1 MAVSSERIDAF
12 LPVYLVTVLGTSA
25 TTVGIIEGIAK
36 ATAPITK
43 MFSGALSDWLG
54 KRKLLA
60 VLGYGLAAFTKPV
73 SPLAPSVSRLV
84 AAGFIDR
91 VGKGIRG
98 APRDVLA
105 ADIVPAHLRGAGR
118 EAGAVLTSHVR
129 NARHDPEPRR
139 VCRFGRCGVVSRNQI
154 PATQPVTMEKLKN
167 EPTRCPRLKYQSAC
181 LMLSWRSY

>member
-1 MAVSSERIDAF
+1 MAVCSERIDAF

-25 TTVGIIEGIAK
+25 TTVGTIEGIAK
-36 ATAPITK
+36 ANAPITK
-43 MFSGALSDWLG
+43 MFSSALSDWLG

-73 SPLAPSVSRLV
+73 FPLAPSVSWFV

-139 VCRFGRCGVVSRNQI
+139 VCRFGRCGVVSGKHPR
-154 PATQPVTMEKLKN
+154 ATQPVTMEKLKN
-167 EPTRCPRLKYQSAC
+167 EPTGRFDLGKQDSAALGRCIP
-181 LMLSWRSY
+181 